1 VNAIVL
7 ARDKYPVPSGSRQEV
22 MLMQQQPQSGWS
34 GLIER
39 WDGFLER
46 CWQAVDP
53 FVDGPK
59 RPWVIAVLAVGVVV
73 LGGLVGAGAWWM
85 YDHHT
90 WTLIPPLFKV
100 AKLLG
105 IGFVIVAALLFG
117 SKAAKSG
124 LPEDPRSGGAAGAK
138 E

>member
-1 VNAIVL
+1 VT
-7 ARDKYPVPSGSRQEV
+7 
-22 MLMQQQPQSGWS
+22 LMQQQPQSGWR

-53 FVDGPK
+53 FADGPK
-59 RPWVIAVLAVGVVV
+59 RPWVIATLVVGVIV
-73 LGGLVGAGAWWM
+73 LCGMIGFGAWWM

-90 WTLIPPLFKV
+90 WTLILPLLKV
-100 AKLLG
+100 AKLFG
-105 IGFVIVAALLFG
+105 IGFVVVAALLFG

-124 LPEDPRSGGAAGAK
+124 LPKGSRSGDAAGAK